1 MMQSQKLFTISART
15 RIGSLGVLGS
25 TAGLWRVCWPGSK
38 AADELDL
45 LPVSEAGPETRRLLK
60 ATAKELAQYFA
71 GQKVRFSRRFDL
83 STFSPFAQEVL
94 RELTKVD
101 YGQTT
106 SYGQLA
112 KRVGKAGAARAVG
125 AVLGRNPLPIIIPC
139 HRVLTAGGLLGGFTA
154 PGGSSLKRRLM
165 NMEADG

>member
-1 MMQSQKLFTISART
+1 MQSQKLFTISART

-45 LPVSEAGPETRRLLK
+45 LAVSKAPRGVAGLLE
-60 ATAKELAQYFA
+60 ATAGQLADYFS
-71 GQKVRFSRRFDL
+71 GQRVRFGRRFDL
-83 STFSPFAQEVL
+83 SELSPFAQKVL

-154 PGGSSLKRRLM
+154 PGGSSLKRRLL